1 MNLKFFFNKGA
12 FLEFQDFSLIVFNL
26 NLMILDYV
34 YDLIKKFFKM
44 FDWQLMIRANRFFT
58 CLVET
63 ATAKLVT
70 KALIMDNPN
79 FWGNSKKKN
88 KAKINWNRIN
98 AWYFWIS
105 TNSKIYFNHQIYYMF
120 FCKKHTIIIEITC
133 NCKWKFFDI
142 ISKNLELNHIKLE
155 INESKYIINYLD
167 SFT

>member
-120 FCKKHTIIIEITC
+120 FSIRSKKTSC
-133 NCKWKFFDI
+133 L
-142 ISKNLELNHIKLE
+142 ISRSRFVYQI
-155 INESKYIINYLD
+155 YLVGNRLILVC
-167 SFT
+167 